1 MWSLHVRRRV
11 LWDLLLNRWRRDV
24 LLLLRRRGAS
34 LPCTGHTE
42 RIADAWL
49 ALRGGSGADA
59 TGCLQ
64 LLLLL
69 GRSLLILDWRG
80 WWLHW

>member
-11 LWDLLLNRWRRDV
+11 LWDLLLNRWWRDV
-24 LLLLRRRGAS
+24 LLRRSGAS
-34 LPCTGHTE
+34 LPCPGHTE

-49 ALRGGSGADA
+49 ALRWGSRADA

-64 LLLLL
+64 LLLWL
-69 GRSLLILDWRG
+69 GRSLLILDWHG
-80 WWLHW
+80 WRRMHW